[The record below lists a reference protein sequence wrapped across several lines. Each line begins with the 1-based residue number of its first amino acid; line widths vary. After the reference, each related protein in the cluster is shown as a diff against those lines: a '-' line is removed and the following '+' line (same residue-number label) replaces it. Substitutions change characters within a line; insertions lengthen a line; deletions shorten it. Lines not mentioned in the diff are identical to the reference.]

1 MPWKKPYRPKSDN
14 GITQPFTSG
23 IVTIYNVEDVAEPR
37 FYPDVRQIQKVKLRY
52 EERSLGLQRYYNEQ
66 QNQVQVERVIR
77 CPRYMDVTNQDIAET
92 EDGKRYRIDIVQAIM
107 DVFPPCMDLTLEKYE
122 QNPTDETKGGEV

>member
-1 MPWKKPYRPKSDN
+1 M
-14 GITQPFTSG
+14 
-23 IVTIYNVEDVAEPR
+23 
-37 FYPDVRQIQKVKLRY
+37 
-52 EERSLGLQRYYNEQ
+52 
-66 QNQVQVERVIR
+66 QVERVIR

>member
-1 MPWKKPYRPKSDN
+1 MPWEKPYRPKSDN

-23 IVTIYNVEDVAEPR
+23 IVTIYNVEDVAEPG
-37 FYPDVRQIQKVKLRY
+37 FFPDVRLIQKVKLRY

-107 DVFPPCMDLTLEKYE
+107 GVFRLAWI
-122 QNPTDETKGGEV
+122 

>member
-1 MPWKKPYRPKSDN
+1 MRL
-14 GITQPFTSG
+14 
-23 IVTIYNVEDVAEPR
+23 
-37 FYPDVRQIQKVKLRY
+37 IQKVKLRY

-107 DVFPPCMDLTLEKYE
+107 GVFPPCMDLTLDKYE